1 MLAEVLTYHVVPGRI
16 YSDAAL
22 KAGKAK
28 TLQGSSA
35 SIKARDNGVFVNNS
49 QVIAADL
56 DTSNGVIHVIDTV
69 MLPPSKTAEVGTN

>member
-22 KAGKAK
+22 KAGTAK
-28 TLQGSSA
+28 TLQKASA
-35 SIKARDNGVFVNNS
+35 SIKARDKGVFVNDS

-69 MLPPSKTAEVGTN
+69 MLPPSKTAAVSTN